1 MYCACST
8 QPSTHTYAQKSST
21 VSNLEIRR
29 RLACHVLLLSFLKNQ
44 RAHLKK
50 VRLLTPFNHLSDMAK
65 PQDGFN
71 SLHKIKK
78 NKRLTFYLTCFVM
91 DA

>member
-1 MYCACST
+1 MYCAYST
-8 QPSTHTYAQKSST
+8 QSTYAQKSST

-44 RAHLKK
+44 SAHLKK
-50 VRLLTPFNHLSDMAK
+50 SKTFNTFQSDMAQ
-65 PQDGFN
+65 PQVGFN
-71 SLHKIKK
+71 SLPKIQK